1 MWDLIVA
8 TVATGAD
15 IIVVILW
22 KYVRRDSLEGAQI
35 PRKKRVDWGGRYEV
49 QGRLQGIAWLR
60 SRCARWSDG
69 CCRVV
74 ELITAGVQ
82 PSPSRGLRVEADGMS
97 PFLL

>member
-35 PRKKRVDWGGRYEV
+35 PRKKRVDWGGRYESKV
-49 QGRLQGIAWLR
+49 VCKESLGCGRGALGGQMAAVGSLN
-60 SRCARWSDG
+60 
-69 CCRVV
+69 
-74 ELITAGVQ
+74 
-82 PSPSRGLRVEADGMS
+82 
-97 PFLL
+97 